1 MPSEVRVRVRSLLMD
16 FSSGYPSE
24 KMTDIYL
31 EKILAVIGEET
42 IKMERKSYKSL
53 ACEFGR
59 DWTQGYNQCLTDL
72 RARLERK

>member
-1 MPSEVRVRVRSLLMD
+1 MPNDVRDKIAKTLRHYIEFAGDMD
-16 FSSGYPSE
+16 ESQAI
-24 KMTDIYL
+24 TA
-31 EKILAVIGEET
+31 ILSVIGEET

-72 RARLERK
+72 RARLEK